1 MAICFVQID
10 VEIIEFGNNVQS
22 VKLNLESNVGLL
34 VEPETTDVD
43 FRKQQIRKEYHQK
56 NEGALEHGELNSISN
71 DVERLKLKLEP
82 NAGKSTIMSKT
93 ISYGNLSRVVWS

>member
-43 FRKQQIRKEYHQK
+43 FRKQRIRKEYHQK

-71 DVERLKLKLEP
+71 DVERLKLNLEP
-82 NAGKSTIMSKT
+82 SVEKNAVISKT
-93 ISYGNLSRVVWS
+93 ISDSNLSSVV